1 MKLRNLFLTTAV
13 CAGLFTACSNEL
25 DNVIENNGPDAANKE
40 AFMQINFAM
49 PANGG
54 ASARAGEQTEAGTD
68 AERGITSVALII
80 TDANLKI
87 TDKVTLNSA
96 DFSPVGTT
104 GGQPGAN
111 NLYYYSSNKAI
122 AVKKQDGAKVY
133 VYVNPNATINAL
145 AVDGT
150 LDEQAS
156 FTEDD
161 NNLTGTNRI
170 AANNNFFMSNLN
182 GTAVSANINGTKANP
197 TKVEVTVE
205 RVVAKLVESTK
216 KEAFTVPGNGGYNTE
231 LAITIKEFGYYNL
244 NKSSYILQ
252 QFETV
257 GSDKYTKDLNF
268 NAAAAIYA
276 NAFFNPNTSTDFT
289 QYRQTVNGTDLT
301 TYCLENTDVA
311 ANQWTDKTIGVIY
324 KAVATWGG
332 STTAKTF
339 YIYAHKVYLEWA
351 TLKTDFEKAGS
362 QTLAGAENTYTYES
376 LKALGITKYTNGECY
391 YRVAIKHNVQTTV
404 SELKAMEYAVVR
416 NNVYKMKVNSVSG
429 LGEPVIPTD
438 PEPDKKQDA
447 NIDLTVNVQPWTV
460 RDSGFDL

>member
-13 CAGLFTACSNEL
+13 CAGLFSACSNEL
-25 DNVIENNGPDAANKE
+25 DNVIDNNGPDAANKD

-49 PANGG
+49 PASGG
-54 ASARAGEQTEAGTD
+54 TTVRADEQTEAGTD
-68 AERGITSVALII
+68 AERGISSVALII
-80 TDANLKI
+80 TDGSLKI
-87 TDKVTLNSA
+87 TDKVTLTAA

-150 LDEQAS
+150 LNEEAS
-156 FTEDD
+156 FTETD
-161 NNLTGTNRI
+161 NNLTAANRI
-170 AANNNFFMSNLN
+170 AATNNFFMSNLN
-182 GTAVSANINGTKANP
+182 GTAKSANINGTKANP

-216 KEAFTVPGNGGYNTE
+216 TAAFTVDGNGGYDTE
-231 LAITIKEFGYYNL
+231 LAITMKQFGYYNL
-244 NKSSYILQ
+244 NKSSYVLQ

-257 GSDKYTKDLNF
+257 SGDKYTKDLNF
-268 NAAAAIYA
+268 NAAPGVYT
-276 NAFFNPNTSTDFT
+276 NAFFYPNTATDFT
-289 QYRQTVNGTDLT
+289 SYNPQTINGTGLT

-311 ANQWTDKTIGVIY
+311 NNQWTDKTTGVIY
-324 KAVATWGG
+324 KAVASWGG
-332 STTAKTF
+332 NAAKTF
-339 YIYAHKVYLEWA
+339 YIYTHKVYLDWA

-362 QTLAGAENTYTYES
+362 QTLANAESTYTYES

-391 YRVAIKHNVQTTV
+391 YRVAIKHNVLPV

-416 NNVYKMKVNSVSG
+416 NNVYKLKVNSVSG
-429 LGEPVIPTD
+429 LGEPVIPTE